1 MVLPVVLRAVPQ
13 LQSVGGAER
22 KKERKEER
30 KRTGRQEGKG
40 KELEQEKERKMKD
53 IEG

>member
-1 MVLPVVLRAVPQ
+1 MVLRAVPQ

-40 KELEQEKERKMKD
+40 KEWEQENGKERWRMIK
-53 IEG
+53 E